1 MWRAY
6 GVGVEVG
13 AESLEIADELESA
26 GVDGSTLLNLGGESE
41 GAGGEEG
48 DDGRGELHI
57 EY

>member
-1 MWRAY
+1 MAD